1 MRIAINTRLLISNKM
16 EGIGWYTYEVVKRI
30 VETHPEDD
38 FILFFDRKP
47 SSEFDFGPN
56 AKQVILSPQARHPFL
71 FKIWF
76 NWSIKRAIK
85 KYKPDV
91 FFSPD
96 GYLSLTVK
104 IPQVPVIHDLNFEHY
119 PEDLPRHFLKYYK
132 SYFPKFAD
140 VSDHILTV
148 SEYSRRDIAETYDIS
163 LDKITVVWNGASDIF
178 SPLPNITKENIREKY
193 TNGKPYFLF
202 VGALHPR
209 KNLRR
214 LIEAYSIFR
223 NENPDNVMELVV
235 VGTDLWKNSSGDII
249 ISENIKDSIHFTG
262 HLSLEELSKLM
273 GAANIFVFVPYF
285 EGFGIPIVEAMKAGV
300 PIITGNRTSL
310 PEVGGD
316 AALYCDPFDSMDIS
330 RKMKQLAEDPDLQ
343 LELKERGLERAKKF
357 SWDETAR
364 RVYEVLSMYRREKS

>member
-1 MRIAINTRLLISNKM
+1 M

-76 NWSIKRAIK
+76 NWSIKRVIK

-223 NENPDNVMELVV
+223 NENPNNVMELVV
-235 VGTDLWKNSSGDII
+235 VGSDLWKNSSGDII

>member
-1 MRIAINTRLLISNKM
+1 M

-47 SSEFDFGPN
+47 SSEFNFGPN
-56 AKQVILSPQARHPFL
+56 AKQVVLTPQARHPFL

-96 GYLSLTVK
+96 GYLSLTIK

-163 LDKITVVWNGASDIF
+163 LDKITAVWNGASDIF
-178 SPLPNITKENIREKY
+178 SPLPNIKKENIREKY

-364 RVYEVLSMYRREKS
+364 RVYEVLSMYSREKS